1 MPTNTWEPISTYTA
15 PSAQSTVS
23 FLDIPQ
29 TYKNL
34 VVRGS
39 VIPLNS
45 GASYLTVRF
54 NNNSGTVYD
63 SIQMYAAT
71 SSSSLVVTSATNFE
85 IIGNQFQTFRVFPL
99 EIEINSY
106 ASTTKY
112 KTAFLSA
119 RPADNTSR
127 YMIGSFRDTSNPISR
142 IDIISSA
149 TTIDTGSK
157 FTLWGLA

>member
-1 MPTNTWEPISTYTA
+1 MPTNTWEPISTYIA

-45 GASYLTVRF
+45 GTSYLTVRF

-63 SIQMYAAT
+63 SIQMY
-71 SSSSLVVTSATNFE
+71 SSNPVNSLVVTSATNFE
-85 IIGNQFQTFRVFPL
+85 IVGNQFQTLRVFPV

-106 ASTTKY
+106 TSTTKY

-119 RPADNTSR
+119 RAGDNTSR
-127 YMIGSFRDTSNPISR
+127 YMIGSFRDSANGISR